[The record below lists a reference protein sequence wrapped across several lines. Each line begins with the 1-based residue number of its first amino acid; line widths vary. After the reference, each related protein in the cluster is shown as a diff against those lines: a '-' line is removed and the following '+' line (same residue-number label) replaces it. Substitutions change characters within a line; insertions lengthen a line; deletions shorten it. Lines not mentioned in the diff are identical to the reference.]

1 MNSKYASLMVDEDTR
16 KGDVFMKIS
25 EVIRQAKSY
34 YPSEYSDEEM
44 GRWCDEV
51 SAMLALEV
59 EDEPSYTVSDTT
71 LCDTPYDIMYIDYV
85 IAKICL
91 YQHDFNTY
99 NQFISLFNTRLDAYK
114 RWRMSSP
121 LHQAQRLKNWW

>member
-1 MNSKYASLMVDEDTR
+1 
-16 KGDVFMKIS
+16 MKIS
-25 EVIRQAKSY
+25 EVITRAKSY
-34 YPSEYSDEEM
+34 YPSEYTDEEM
-44 GRWCDEV
+44 QRWCEEV
-51 SAMLALEV
+51 SAMLTTEV
-59 EDEPSYTVSDTT
+59 EDLSEYTSSDET

-121 LHQAQRLKNWW
+121 PHQAEKLKNWW